1 MLQNQGTNT
10 GVTMQA
16 TNYNTNG
23 DENILSEA
31 LYCITSSDLPQNQT
45 LDNHRTSSGCN
56 QQHTEACLRVR
67 KIETLS
73 GVRIEPN

>member
-16 TNYNTNG
+16 TSYNTNG

-31 LYCITSSDLPQNQT
+31 LCCIMSSDLPQNQT
-45 LDNHRTSSGCN
+45 LDNYSPPNIELLVGAIN
-56 QQHTEACLRVR
+56 NIQKRV
-67 KIETLS
+67 
-73 GVRIEPN
+73 